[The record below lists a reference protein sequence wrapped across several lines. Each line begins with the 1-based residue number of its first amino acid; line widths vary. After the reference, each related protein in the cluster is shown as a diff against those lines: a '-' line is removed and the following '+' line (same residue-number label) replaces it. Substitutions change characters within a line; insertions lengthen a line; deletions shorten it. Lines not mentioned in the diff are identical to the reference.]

1 MRIFTFLMA
10 LVLASTLCFAQNGS
24 LDFGSNNAYVSF
36 GTNSNLGL
44 AQITLEGWFK
54 WSGHGTTASSG
65 SGGVIAIPLITKGR
79 GESDGNTRDLNYFFG
94 IQSGTNFLCADFEE
108 GTAGNSPG
116 LNHPIIGN
124 TAVTPN
130 QWFHAAATYD
140 GSVWKLYL
148 NGNLQGSITINEPL
162 QHLSIQHAALGAA
175 LNSAGSAAGH
185 FEGLMDEVRIWSY
198 VRSESQIW
206 DAADSVIT
214 GPKAGLVALWSL
226 DDATG
231 TSVFDASGNVVTG
244 TILGSGYSWSTEVA
258 PYNATLVQSLDFAN
272 SGSYV
277 TFGNNTTL
285 GLSAFTLECWFQK
298 TGTGSTAYS
307 GTGGVTAYPLLSKGR
322 AESDGNTKDLNY
334 FFGIQSG
341 TKYLCAD
348 FEESTTGGY
357 PGLNHPVVGHTAI
370 LDNQW
375 YHAAATY
382 DGGTWKLYL
391 NGVLEDSLVVNEPV
405 QNNSIGHASL
415 ATALNSTGSSAGRFA
430 GLMDEVRVWDYA
442 RTEQEIRADINE
454 EIVGAQPNLVAR
466 WGMNNAN
473 GTTVIDSSGNGVDG
487 TIVGAGYSLSNASAP
502 FDLDFTPPDTSKAL
516 QLEGTDSYVT
526 FGDTSALGLAQFTLE
541 GWVKKEGSGVTT
553 SSGSGGVSAAPLITK
568 GVGEVDGSNRDLNY
582 FFGIQS
588 GTNVLCADFE
598 EGAGGSS
605 PGLNHPVV
613 GQTALQDNQWYHV
626 AATYDGATWSLYL
639 NGQLDGTTTINQ
651 PVQNLSIQHA
661 GLGTALNSTGTANG
675 RFNGSMDEVRIWNY
689 ARSQAQI
696 LATANTELYGPQTGL
711 VARWAL
717 NDIEGNV
724 VADSSGNGLDG
735 QLIGFGHNWLQ
746 AGAPFN
752 VDTNFNIVP
761 EITIADS
768 ATAVECVVDS
778 IVLSVD
784 VDDLNSKDELVV
796 QFYGRPKKKNIDPFT
811 LIGLPD
817 TQFYT
822 EQSRG
827 GSNAIFK
834 DQTSWVVANQEALN
848 IVHTMQLGDCVQNG
862 QNGGNDIEWKRA
874 DTSMSIMED
883 PITTH
888 HHDGMSYTMCVG
900 NHDQS
905 PFGSA
910 TGSTDFYNQYF
921 GVSRFA
927 GRYYW
932 GGNYGSNAD
941 NNYQLFSASGM
952 DFIVISLE
960 YDANPNISVLAW
972 ADSLLK
978 ANSNRQG
985 IIVAHYLINTAGNFG
1000 SQGAATYNALKD
1012 NPNLFLM
1019 LSGHIAGEGLRA
1031 DTYNGNTVYTILA
1044 DYQSR
1049 SNGGDGWLRLME
1061 IDPSTKSMHVKT
1073 YSPWLNKYET
1083 DANSQFTLTDLNIP
1097 GDVTP
1102 FTLMHTDSLAGNGI
1116 ASYTWKNLPL
1126 DTTYQ
1131 WYVAVS
1137 DGRDTVESSIYEF
1150 STAPGSTQNESIC
1163 EGDSILL
1170 GGAYQTE
1177 AGTYLDLLPT
1187 IDGCD
1192 SVVSTILTVDS
1203 SSVCDNVSGDSL
1215 VIVTEPG
1222 WMKSTVTNTA
1232 EAGSYPWTGV
1242 SSLPTV
1248 GTYILPAEIGQPY
1261 PWHSIDSV
1269 EGAHVFKSGNGVTF
1283 FRTTFTLTVNTGVM
1297 AQIRSFMDDGMEI
1310 YVNGQMLAREDDRD
1324 ADNFRGAQHH
1334 LMLMAD
1340 GNQSNGD
1347 NGDQAFDVVNNY
1359 RMDSMV
1365 HVGQNEL
1372 VIALRNAP
1380 QTSDKGGFSFRMDL
1394 KTGVPSVQLLSQYIV
1409 SDAEWMKSTVTTP
1422 GGSSWNWPGVNNL
1435 PAANTF
1441 TEEVELG
1448 QPYHWYSTE
1457 EVPGSF
1463 AIKATENV
1471 TYYRRRF
1478 NITDSANI
1486 SARLRSTFDENLM
1499 VFINDSLIA
1508 GHYQHGLQNRAMP
1521 AHDVDYPNGGIPING
1536 NAGGD
1541 MFMQVENVDWNQI
1554 LRKGD
1559 NYITVAL
1566 QNRAN
1571 EPGGFSLRLDL
1582 DQSGAPVIRKVDE
1595 ANEHRNRVD
1604 KEALAFNL
1612 YPNPTTGKVYVEL
1625 VKSPSDDNQVLV
1637 FDLNGKLLYQRTLI
1651 NPETGLMD
1659 IDLKDYAD
1667 GMYIIRIRSGGEM
1680 YLGKRVMKF

>member
-24 LDFGSNNAYVSF
+24 LDFGSSNAYVTF
-36 GTNSNLGL
+36 GTNPNLGL
-44 AQITLEGWFK
+44 SQITLEGWFK
-54 WSGHGTTASSG
+54 WSGSGSTASSG
-65 SGGVIAIPLITKGR
+65 AGGVVAIPLITKGR
-79 GESDGNTRDLNYFFG
+79 GESDGNTKDLNYFFG

-108 GTAGNSPG
+108 GSSGNRPG
-116 LNHPIIGN
+116 LNHPIVGN
-124 TAVTPN
+124 TAVSPN

-148 NGNLQGSITINEPL
+148 NGNLQGSVTINEPL

-185 FEGLMDEVRIWSY
+185 FEGLMDEVRIWNY

-214 GPKAGLVALWSL
+214 GPKAGLVALWGL
-226 DDATG
+226 DDAAG
-231 TSVFDASGNVVTG
+231 TSVSDASGNGVTG
-244 TILGSGYSWSTEVA
+244 TILGSGYSWSAEVA

-277 TFGNNTTL
+277 TFGNNATL

-348 FEESTTGGY
+348 FEESTTGGS
-357 PGLNHPVVGHTAI
+357 PGLNHPIVGHTAI
-370 LDNQW
+370 VDNQW

-391 NGVLEDSLVVNEPV
+391 NGILEDSLVVNQPV

-454 EIVGAQPNLVAR
+454 EIVGTQPNLVAR
-466 WGMNNAN
+466 WGMNNAI
-473 GTTVIDSSGNGVDG
+473 GTTVVDSSGNGVDG
-487 TIVGAGYSLSNASAP
+487 TIIGAGYSLSNASAP

-516 QLEGTDSYVT
+516 QLNGTDSYVT

-541 GWVKKEGSGVTT
+541 GWVKKEGTGVTT
-553 SSGSGGVSAAPLITK
+553 SSGSGGVSAVPLITK
-568 GVGEVDGSNRDLNY
+568 GVGEVDGNNRDLNY

-626 AATYDGATWSLYL
+626 AVTYDGATWSLYL
-639 NGQLDGTTTINQ
+639 NGKLDGITTINQ

-661 GLGTALNSTGTANG
+661 GFGTALNSTGTANG
-675 RFNGSMDEVRIWNY
+675 RFDGSMDEVRIWNY

-696 LATANTELYGPQTGL
+696 LATANTELRGSQSGL
-711 VARWAL
+711 VARWAF

-724 VADSSGNGLDG
+724 VADSSGNGLNG
-735 QLIGFGHNWLQ
+735 ELIGFGHNWLQ
-746 AGAPFN
+746 TGAPFN
-752 VDTNFNIVP
+752 IDTNFNIVP

-768 ATAVECVVDS
+768 ATSVECVVDS

-784 VDDLNSKDELVV
+784 VADLNSKDELVV

-834 DQTSWVVANQEALN
+834 AQTSWVVANQEALN

-932 GGNYGSNAD
+932 GGNYGNNAD

-960 YDANPNISVLAW
+960 YDANPNTSVLAW

-1000 SQGAATYNALKD
+1000 SQGAATYNALKN

-1019 LSGHIAGEGLRA
+1019 LSGHVAGEGLRA

-1061 IDPSTKSMHVKT
+1061 IDPSTKRMHVKT
-1073 YSPWLNKYET
+1073 YSPWLNRYET

-1102 FTLMHTDSLAGNGI
+1102 FTLLHTDTLAGNGI

-1126 DTTYQ
+1126 DTAYQ

-1137 DGRDTVESSIYEF
+1137 DGRDTVESSVYEF
-1150 STAPGSTQNESIC
+1150 STAPGSTQYASIC
-1163 EGDSILL
+1163 AGDSILL
-1170 GGAYQTE
+1170 AGAYQTE
-1177 AGTYLDLLPT
+1177 PGTYVDLLPAA
-1187 IDGCD
+1187 DGCD
-1192 SVVSTILTVDS
+1192 SVLSTVLTVKTAAA
-1203 SSVCDNVSGDSL
+1203 CGDSTATAC
-1215 VIVTEPG
+1215 VSVVTDNS
-1222 WMKSTVTNTA
+1222 WMKSTVVLPSNFTGDWPGVTSLPAVSTYTEPVVLGQPYDYPSINAVEGANVISTGSSITYFRKQFTLSDATNLNLRLLTTVDDQADIYLNGQRLALITRFGRANYKFPAHDVKFSSDGTVNNGFIGGDAFDVLTATDLDSILTAGTNELVVAVRNLGKPSDRGGFSLKMDINCDDDSIIKKTA
-1232 EAGSYPWTGV
+1232 EAG
-1242 SSLPTV
+1242 L
-1248 GTYILPAEIGQPY
+1248 AE
-1261 PWHSIDSV
+1261 
-1269 EGAHVFKSGNGVTF
+1269 
-1283 FRTTFTLTVNTGVM
+1283 
-1297 AQIRSFMDDGMEI
+1297 
-1310 YVNGQMLAREDDRD
+1310 
-1324 ADNFRGAQHH
+1324 
-1334 LMLMAD
+1334 
-1340 GNQSNGD
+1340 
-1347 NGDQAFDVVNNY
+1347 
-1359 RMDSMV
+1359 
-1365 HVGQNEL
+1365 NEL
-1372 VIALRNAP
+1372 
-1380 QTSDKGGFSFRMDL
+1380 
-1394 KTGVPSVQLLSQYIV
+1394 
-1409 SDAEWMKSTVTTP
+1409 
-1422 GGSSWNWPGVNNL
+1422 
-1435 PAANTF
+1435 
-1441 TEEVELG
+1441 
-1448 QPYHWYSTE
+1448 
-1457 EVPGSF
+1457 
-1463 AIKATENV
+1463 
-1471 TYYRRRF
+1471 
-1478 NITDSANI
+1478 
-1486 SARLRSTFDENLM
+1486 M
-1499 VFINDSLIA
+1499 V
-1508 GHYQHGLQNRAMP
+1508 
-1521 AHDVDYPNGGIPING
+1521 
-1536 NAGGD
+1536 
-1541 MFMQVENVDWNQI
+1541 
-1554 LRKGD
+1554 
-1559 NYITVAL
+1559 
-1566 QNRAN
+1566 
-1571 EPGGFSLRLDL
+1571 
-1582 DQSGAPVIRKVDE
+1582 
-1595 ANEHRNRVD
+1595 
-1604 KEALAFNL
+1604 
-1612 YPNPTTGKVYVEL
+1612 YPNPVSNHMRLQTNLAITSVSLYDISGKLVYSSSFEAEKTIEVNTSELPAGLYL
-1625 VKSPSDDNQVLV
+1625 VKVEEV
-1637 FDLNGKLLYQRTLI
+1637 
-1651 NPETGLMD
+1651 
-1659 IDLKDYAD
+1659 
-1667 GMYIIRIRSGGEM
+1667 GEQTSTF
-1680 YLGKRVMKF
+1680 KIVKK

>member
-1 MRIFTFLMA
+1 MRIFTFLTA
-10 LVLASTLCFAQNGS
+10 LVLVGTMCLGQNGS
-24 LDFGSNNAYVSF
+24 LDLGSGNAYVSF

-54 WSGHGTTASSG
+54 WSGSGSTASSG
-65 SGGVIAIPLITKGR
+65 SGGVVAIPLITKGR
-79 GESDGNTRDLNYFFG
+79 GESDGNTKDLNYFFG
-94 IQSGTNFLCADFEE
+94 IESGTGFLCADFEE

-116 LNHPIIGN
+116 LNHPIIGH
-124 TAVTPN
+124 TAITPN
-130 QWFHAAATYD
+130 QWFHAATTYN
-140 GSVWKLYL
+140 GNVWKLYL
-148 NGNLQGSITINEPL
+148 NGNLEDSVVINEPL

-175 LNSAGSAAGH
+175 LNSSGFAAGH
-185 FEGLMDEVRIWSY
+185 FNGLMDEVRIWNHA
-198 VRSESQIW
+198 RTREEIK
-206 DAADSVIT
+206 ATADSVFAGSKT
-214 GPKAGLVALWSL
+214 GLVALWGL

-231 TSVFDASGNVVTG
+231 NSVSDASGNGVTG
-244 TILGSGYSWSTEVA
+244 TILGSGSGWSTELP
-258 PYNATLVQSLDFAN
+258 PYNASVVKSIDFAN

-285 GLSAFTLECWFQK
+285 GLAAFTLECWFQK

-307 GTGGVTAYPLLSKGR
+307 GTGGVTAYPLIAKGR
-322 AESDGNTKDLNY
+322 AESDRNTKDLNY

-348 FEESTTGGY
+348 FEEGGAGSS
-357 PGLNHPVVGHTAI
+357 PGLNHPVVGRTAI
-370 LDNQW
+370 VDNHW

-391 NGVLEDSLVVNEPV
+391 NGVLEDSLVVNQPV

-454 EIVGAQPNLVAR
+454 EIIGAQPGLVAL
-466 WGMNNAN
+466 WGMDDAN
-473 GTTVIDSSGNGVDG
+473 GTTVADSSGNNIDG
-487 TIVGAGYSLSNASAP
+487 TFVGTGYSLSNVAAP
-502 FDLDFTPPDTSKAL
+502 FDLDFSPPDTGKAL
-516 QLEGTDSYVT
+516 QFNGTDSYVT
-526 FGDTSALGLAQFTLE
+526 FGDTLALGLAQFTLE
-541 GWVKKEGSGVTT
+541 GWVKKEGSGLTT

-568 GVGEVDGSNRDLNY
+568 GVGEVDGNNKDLNY

-613 GQTALQDNQWYHV
+613 GQTALQDNKWYHV
-626 AATYDGATWSLYL
+626 AATYDGTTWSLYL

-661 GLGTALNSTGTANG
+661 GLGTALNSKGFAYG
-675 RFNGSMDEVRIWNY
+675 LFDGSMDEVRIWNY

-724 VADSSGNGLDG
+724 VTDSSGNGLDG

-768 ATAVECVVDS
+768 ATSVECVVDS

-784 VDDLNSKDELVV
+784 VADLNSKDELVV

-834 DQTSWVVANQEALN
+834 DQTSWIVANQEALN

-900 NHDQS
+900 NHDQT

-910 TGSTDFYNQYF
+910 TGSSDFYNQYF
-921 GVSRFA
+921 GVNRFA

-960 YDANPNISVLAW
+960 YDANPNTSVLAW

-978 ANSNRQG
+978 AYSNRQG

-1019 LSGHIAGEGLRA
+1019 LSGHIAGEGMRS

-1061 IDPSTKSMHVKT
+1061 IDPSTKSMNVKT

-1102 FTLMHTDSLAGNGI
+1102 FTLLHTDSLAGNGV
-1116 ASYTWKNLPL
+1116 ANYTWKNLPL
-1126 DTTYQ
+1126 DTAYQ

-1137 DGRDTVESSIYEF
+1137 DGRDTVESSIFEF
-1150 STAPGSTQNESIC
+1150 STAAGSTQAESIC
-1163 EGDSILL
+1163 AGDSILL

-1177 AGTYLDLLPT
+1177 AGTYVDLIPT

-1192 SVVSTILTVDS
+1192 SVVSTVLVLKTGAACGDTTTTACV
-1203 SSVCDNVSGDSL
+1203 SVVTDNS
-1215 VIVTEPG
+1215 
-1222 WMKSTVTNTA
+1222 WMKSSVVTPTDLSGA
-1232 EAGSYPWTGV
+1232 WAGASA
-1242 SSLPTV
+1242 
-1248 GTYILPAEIGQPY
+1248 LPAVYTFNVPVAVGQPY
-1261 PWHSIDSV
+1261 GYNSIGEIENTEVISTTN
-1269 EGAHVFKSGNGVTF
+1269 SITY
-1283 FRTTFTLTVNTGVM
+1283 FRKEFTATNAKDVR
-1297 AQIRSFMDDGMEI
+1297 I
-1310 YVNGQMLAREDDRD
+1310 LAT
-1324 ADNFRGAQHH
+1324 AD
-1334 LMLMAD
+1334 
-1340 GNQSNGD
+1340 
-1347 NGDQAFDVVNNY
+1347 DQADIYINGSRV
-1359 RMDSMV
+1359 
-1365 HVGQNEL
+1365 
-1372 VIALRNAP
+1372 AL
-1380 QTSDKGGFSFRMDL
+1380 
-1394 KTGVPSVQLLSQYIV
+1394 I
-1409 SDAEWMKSTVTTP
+1409 
-1422 GGSSWNWPGVNNL
+1422 
-1435 PAANTF
+1435 NTF
-1441 TEEVELG
+1441 G
-1448 QPYHWYSTE
+1448 
-1457 EVPGSF
+1457 
-1463 AIKATENV
+1463 
-1471 TYYRRRF
+1471 
-1478 NITDSANI
+1478 
-1486 SARLRSTFDENLM
+1486 RLNFK
-1499 VFINDSLIA
+1499 F
-1508 GHYQHGLQNRAMP
+1508 P
-1521 AHDVDYPNGGIPING
+1521 AHDVKFSNGSTDNG
-1536 NAGGD
+1536 FMGGD
-1541 MFMQVENVDWNQI
+1541 AFDFV
-1554 LRKGD
+1554 
-1559 NYITVAL
+1559 TVANL
-1566 QNRAN
+1566 DTILKSGTN
-1571 EPGGFSLRLDL
+1571 EIIVAIRNLGKTSDMGGFSLRMDINC
-1582 DQSGAPVIRKVDE
+1582 DDNAITKKSAVADAGSE
-1595 ANEHRNRVD
+1595 AGLV
-1604 KEALAFNL
+1604 LF
-1612 YPNPTTGKVYVEL
+1612 PNPVNDVLNVQSELSINAVKLFDLTGKLVLSNAYEAEKAVEVNLKNLHPGVYILEVEEVGGSVSTMKI
-1625 VKSPSDDNQVLV
+1625 VK
-1637 FDLNGKLLYQRTLI
+1637 K
-1651 NPETGLMD
+1651 
-1659 IDLKDYAD
+1659 
-1667 GMYIIRIRSGGEM
+1667 
-1680 YLGKRVMKF
+1680 